1 VALVQNPHTPSAA
14 PREAITTMTA
24 RILLVEDDPGV
35 RSLMVALLGDAGYQ
49 TRTLAEGG
57 QAYAIIRQERP
68 DLVIL
73 DIQLER
79 PELGW
84 TILDVLRLDRVTARI
99 PVIICSADH
108 PFLQRHTPDLLAVGC
123 CILEKPFTID
133 QFLRLV
139 QLALAGTVGRPD

>member
-1 VALVQNPHTPSAA
+1 
-14 PREAITTMTA
+14 MTA
-24 RILLVEDDPGV
+24 TILIVEDDPGV

-57 QAYAIIRQERP
+57 QAYDVIRQERP

-73 DIQLER
+73 DINLER
-79 PELGW
+79 PALGW
-84 TILDVLRLDRVTARI
+84 TILDVLRLNRTTARI

-133 QFLRLV
+133 QLLRLV
-139 QLALAGTVGRPD
+139 QQGLAGTVGRPD